1 MCVCVYERE
10 RRKKERETER
20 ALSLMLK
27 ASLDLIQPFTLFT
40 ESGFPRAHQHG
51 YSSQPACSGPEVPSL
66 HLLSTGITSRPPHP
80 PSIYV
85 GSGDP
90 NSQFSL
96 VRHGLYLLICLFS
109 TRVYYFNRWNK
120 FCQRWSVRDA
130 IRIFMWHIALTSHR
144 HTDSIV
150 PSAKPSEYKQHWI
163 GAAIVLL

>member
-1 MCVCVYERE
+1 MCVLRVLRYTLVNGKAGTHTNTHTHLSVCVCVAAICVFMCVCVYERE

-109 TRVYYFNRWNK
+109 TRVYYFNR
-120 FCQRWSVRDA
+120 
-130 IRIFMWHIALTSHR
+130 
-144 HTDSIV
+144 
-150 PSAKPSEYKQHWI
+150 
-163 GAAIVLL
+163 